1 MLGLA
6 DYLQVIVPALPR
18 LPVALI
24 GLAAA
29 SAIAV
34 LSIKRGAQVTGAF
47 LAVEMLGL
55 AILTGSAF
63 LHPWHGVAAAVL
75 HPVVASAV
83 GAGGRM
89 ALVPLD
95 SSGFALA
102 VATSVFTCGGATWV
116 LYFAE
121 EMIEPEQRIGRV
133 VTLVSPLAAITI
145 GLPLALAVL
154 AAPDRAA
161 MLASDTPLAT
171 FLAQAGGPA
180 LARLVAGGI
189 VLAVFNA
196 VVASNMGYAR
206 LIYATARDG
215 MWPAAIGAPL
225 ARISPRFGSP
235 LVATLALAVVSAMA
249 MLLSE
254 RMLLILNAN
263 ENVLEYT
270 LLGLAVIIGRRR
282 GQTGYHYRVRP
293 YPAIAILAL
302 LTGPALGVADW
313 FDPDAGRPSLFVLAG
328 MIAFSLLYQPLIRR
342 RRSRTILST

>member
-6 DYLQVIVPALPR
+6 
-18 LPVALI
+18 
-24 GLAAA
+24 
-29 SAIAV
+29 V
-34 LSIKRGAQVTGAF
+34 LS
-47 LAVEMLGL
+47 
-55 AILTGSAF
+55 GSAF
-63 LHPWHGVAAAVL
+63 LHPWHGVEAAVL

-83 GAGGRM
+83 GTGGRI

-95 SSGFALA
+95 KSGFALA
-102 VATSVFTCGGATWV
+102 VATSIFTCGGATWV

-133 VTLVSPLAAITI
+133 VALVSPLAAVTI
-145 GLPLALAVL
+145 GLPLVLAVL

-161 MLASDTPLAT
+161 MMASDAPLAN

-180 LARLVAGGI
+180 LARLVSGGI

-196 VVASNMGYAR
+196 VVASSMGYAR

-215 MWPAAIGAPL
+215 LWPAGVGAPL
-225 ARISPRFGSP
+225 GRISHRFGSP
-235 LVATLALAVVSAMA
+235 LVATLGLGVVSAMA
-249 MLLSE
+249 MQLSE
-254 RMLLILNAN
+254 RLLLILNAN

-270 LLGLAVIIGRRR
+270 LLGLAVIVGRRR
-282 GQTGYHYRVRP
+282 GQTAHHYRVRP
-293 YPAIAILAL
+293 YPVIAILAL

-328 MIAFSLLYQPLIRR
+328 MIAFGLLYQPLIRR
-342 RRSRTILST
+342 RQAKTILAT